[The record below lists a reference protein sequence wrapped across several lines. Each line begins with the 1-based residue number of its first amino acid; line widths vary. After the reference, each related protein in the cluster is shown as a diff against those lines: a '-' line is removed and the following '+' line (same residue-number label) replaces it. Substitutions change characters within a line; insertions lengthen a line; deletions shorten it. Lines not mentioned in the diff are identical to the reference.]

1 MSAAVADCQH
11 AGEPAAIG
19 AKAEAG
25 DTPAPAFSGVSA
37 GVSRGVSALPGL
49 RSARRRANDS
59 SAMPALLVLVCV
71 SLLAMLAGG
80 IAMIRQT
87 GRTRRRSGHEVGGE
101 IFAQQQAQESEPA
114 DASVQPSTFRGKAVA
129 VEGEASIGM
138 KEFKQLIQTRQWRR
152 VLPSLCMILG
162 LLGFMLFGATA
173 LLVGL
178 EQKATGV
185 LMLAVALYAVGRIAF
200 DYIRA

>member
-1 MSAAVADCQH
+1 MA
-11 AGEPAAIG
+11 
-19 AKAEAG
+19 
-25 DTPAPAFSGVSA
+25 
-37 GVSRGVSALPGL
+37 GL
-49 RSARRRANDS
+49 RSAWRRANDS
-59 SAMPALLVLVCV
+59 LAMPALLVLVCL

-87 GRTRRRSGHEVGGE
+87 GRTRRRTGDEVGAE
-101 IFAQQQAQESEPA
+101 VFAEQQARESEPT
-114 DASVQPSTFRGKAVA
+114 DASVQASRFRGKAAA

-162 LLGFMLFGATA
+162 LLCFMLFGATA
-173 LLVGL
+173 LLVAL
-178 EQKATGV
+178 EQKATGI